1 MTSFEQLLQQLLHAV
16 YAHAI
21 LLRDTWAYMQNFW

>member
-1 MTSFEQLLQQLLHAV
+1 MY

-21 LLRDTWAYMQNFW
+21 LLRKDKILSS